1 MRSKFGVSPLLALE
15 FYNLSVVIFNV
26 CKVLL
31 MPLSV
36 ASLKQL
42 SASFLQV
49 SQVFIHC
56 MVLEIQLLLLM
67 PSAK

>member
-1 MRSKFGVSPLLALE
+1 MRSKFGVSPSFALE
-15 FYNLSVVIFNV
+15 FYNLSVVKFNV

-42 SASFLQV
+42 LASFLQV
-49 SQVFIHC
+49 YEYEHLRRAMMQKSVEC
-56 MVLEIQLLLLM
+56 RDL
-67 PSAK
+67 S